1 MFRATRVVAVE
12 VEVVA
17 AVKPAEAFEF
27 VLDRMAV
34 DYVHDHGYAHAVGF
48 VNEPRFRSSECAEAR

>member
-1 MFRATRVVAVE
+1 MFAPRVAVE
-12 VEVVA
+12 VEVMA

-34 DYVHDHGYAHAVGF
+34 DYVHDHSYAHAVGF
-48 VNEPRFRSSECAEAR
+48 VNEPLQVVGCAEAR